1 MPGTSTAI
9 TLTHQ
14 VTYVEV
20 EEKSDD
26 DLTQCLVQLSTLP
39 VAVREIFSIIN
50 YPPKKLASISIYQV
64 CYGVGTD
71 GKTAHNDAARWLFC
85 NFFHQR
91 NFKEI
96 IWFIAHTHIKSNL
109 FDFLGMHWIISKWW
123 RKGALEA
130 KSRPPRLVAFR
141 NNEIIT
147 IAFLLVTNKFTKHFF
162 PGTFYNDNQRI
173 EVINGKWSHAT
184 WQELK
189 IVLKVYVLE
198 RKKEFLN
205 LYINC
210 LNSLYIVLACT
221 VRPNPRHVSFWI
233 IIRM

>member
-1 MPGTSTAI
+1 MTI
-9 TLTHQ
+9 L
-14 VTYVEV
+14 Y
-20 EEKSDD
+20 
-26 DLTQCLVQLSTLP
+26 
-39 VAVREIFSIIN
+39 
-50 YPPKKLASISIYQV
+50 
-64 CYGVGTD
+64 
-71 GKTAHNDAARWLFC
+71 
-85 NFFHQR
+85 FFHQR

-96 IWFIAHTHIKSNL
+96 IRLIAHTHSKL
-109 FDFLGMHWIISKWW
+109 YLLHLLGMHWIISKWW

-130 KSRPPRLVAFR
+130 KNRPPRLVAFLNNKIIIKNR
-141 NNEIIT
+141 NNDDNNRPHRSV
-147 IAFLLVTNKFTKHFF
+147 AFVLVANMITKHFF

-198 RKKEFLN
+198 RRKEFLN

>member
-1 MPGTSTAI
+1 MAFSFHEQR
-9 TLTHQ
+9 LTH
-14 VTYVEV
+14 
-20 EEKSDD
+20 
-26 DLTQCLVQLSTLP
+26 
-39 VAVREIFSIIN
+39 N
-50 YPPKKLASISIYQV
+50 YIVY
-64 CYGVGTD
+64 
-71 GKTAHNDAARWLFC
+71 
-85 NFFHQR
+85 
-91 NFKEI
+91 
-96 IWFIAHTHIKSNL
+96 FI
-109 FDFLGMHWIISKWW
+109 GMHWIISKWW

-130 KSRPPRLVAFR
+130 KSRPPRLVAFQ
-141 NNEIIT
+141 NNKIIT
-147 IAFLLVTNKFTKHFF
+147 KNDDNENRPLRLVAFVLVTNKFTKHFF

-189 IVLKVYVLE
+189 IVLKSVRFGLS
-198 RKKEFLN
+198 KKDFLN